1 MGNSILGRG
10 DCKYKGPHD
19 GRSWVAVRTQ
29 VVIDCIE
36 LHRPLKDLGLSERQK
51 PWRALEE
58 KRDMLWFSCK
68 ESPCPLGVSGS

>member
-1 MGNSILGRG
+1 M
-10 DCKYKGPHD
+10 
-19 GRSWVAVRTQ
+19 AVRTQ

-51 PWRALEE
+51 PWRALKE
-58 KRDMLWFSCK
+58 KRDVLWFSCQ

>member
-1 MGNSILGRG
+1 M
-10 DCKYKGPHD
+10 
-19 GRSWVAVRTQ
+19 AVRTQ

-58 KRDMLWFSCK
+58 KRDMLWFRYK
-68 ESPCPLGVSGS
+68 ESPFPLGVSGS